1 MQKYHLFNY
10 IHHIFIFYL
19 HLLEH
24 IFYSMKLYSKFLLIL
39 LVVFSFSSCSEN
51 LEDDN
56 TPAIQAVRNGEFF
69 KSDQMSATLNAD
81 GTLSIVGQNS
91 LETLEFNLE
100 DDGIGVYR
108 LGVGSQSEAVY
119 TFTGAEQF
127 SSNLG
132 NGSGEVRLTSVN
144 TQSGVTG
151 TFSFV
156 SYLANNADSLYMRR
170 GVIFQVPFGAAL
182 GTGGGGSTSNS
193 FSANIDGSSL
203 NPTLIN
209 GVANG
214 GVLLITGS
222 NGNGSIVITMPDVV
236 APGTYTLSG
245 TGATY
250 SALYV
255 VGTNIAQA
263 VSGTLTV
270 TAADATLNTA
280 TGTFS
285 FVTGPP
291 NNFDVTD
298 GSFSIS
304 Y

>member
-1 MQKYHLFNY
+1 
-10 IHHIFIFYL
+10 
-19 HLLEH
+19 
-24 IFYSMKLYSKFLLIL
+24 MKLYIKFLLIL
-39 LVVFSFSSCSEN
+39 TAVFSFSSCSEN

-81 GTLSIVGQNS
+81 GTLSLVGQNPM
-91 LETLEFNLE
+91 ETLEFNLE
-100 DDGIGVYR
+100 DDGIGVYI
-108 LGVGSQSEAVY
+108 LGVGSPSEAIY
-119 TFTGAEQF
+119 TYAGAEQF
-127 SSNLG
+127 SSNVG
-132 NGSGEVRLTSVN
+132 NGNGEVRLTSVN

-170 GVIFQVPFGAAL
+170 GVIYQVPFGASL
-182 GTGGGGSTSNS
+182 GTDTGSPASNS
-193 FSANIDGSSL
+193 FNANIDGSSL
-203 NPTLIN
+203 NPTSIN

-214 GVLLITGS
+214 GIVLITGS
-222 NGNGSIVITMPDVV
+222 NGNGSIVLTMPDVV
-236 APGTYTLSG
+236 TPGTYTLSG

-255 VGTNIAQA
+255 LGSNIAQA

-270 TAADATLNTA
+270 TAADAAANTV

-285 FVTGPP
+285 FMTGPP

>member
-1 MQKYHLFNY
+1 
-10 IHHIFIFYL
+10 
-19 HLLEH
+19 
-24 IFYSMKLYSKFLLIL
+24 MKLISKFLLIA

-51 LEDDN
+51 LEDN
-56 TPAIQAVRNGEFF
+56 NIPGLQAVRNGEFF
-69 KSDQMSATLNAD
+69 KSDRMSATLNED
-81 GTLSIVGQNS
+81 GSLSIVGQNA
-91 LETLEFNLE
+91 LETLEFQLE
-100 DDGIGVYR
+100 EGGVGSYR
-108 LGVGSQSEAVY
+108 LGAGSQNEAVY
-119 TFTGAEQF
+119 TFNGAAPF
-127 SSNLG
+127 SSNVG
-132 NGSGEVRLTSVN
+132 NGTGEVRLSSVN
-144 TQSGVTG
+144 TESGVTG

-170 GVIFQVPFGAAL
+170 GVIYQVPFGASL
-182 GTGGGGSTSNS
+182 GTDTGSPTSNS
-193 FSANIDGSSL
+193 FNANIDGSSL
-203 NPTLIN
+203 NPTSIN

-214 GVLLITGS
+214 GIVLITGS
-222 NGNGSIVITMPDVV
+222 NGNGSIVLTMPDVV
-236 APGTYTLSG
+236 TPGTYTLSG

-255 VGTNIAQA
+255 LGSNIAQA

-270 TAADATLNTA
+270 TAADAAANTV

-285 FVTGPP
+285 FMTGPP